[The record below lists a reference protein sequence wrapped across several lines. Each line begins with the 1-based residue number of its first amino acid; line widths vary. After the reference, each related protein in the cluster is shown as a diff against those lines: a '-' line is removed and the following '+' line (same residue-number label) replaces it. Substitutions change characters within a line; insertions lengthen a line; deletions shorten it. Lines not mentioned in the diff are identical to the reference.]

1 MAKVVTKSVGS
12 TPVKLVK
19 AGSLGTEVTFMNVA
33 NSALWVGGS
42 DIDVN
47 ATSGLVEHGV
57 NVPTSGITQVV
68 LTANEEL
75 WGVVPPSAG
84 GPYDYSFLTT
94 NGVIV

>member
-1 MAKVVTKSVGS
+1 MAQVVTKSVGS

-19 AGSLGTEVTFMNVA
+19 AGVAGTEVSFVQVA

-47 ATSGLVEHGV
+47 AGGTVDHGV
-57 NVPTSGITQVV
+57 NVPTADIFQVA

-75 WGVVPPSAG
+75 WGVVPSSAG
-84 GPYDYSFLTT
+84 GPFNYSFLTT
-94 NGVIV
+94 NGVIA